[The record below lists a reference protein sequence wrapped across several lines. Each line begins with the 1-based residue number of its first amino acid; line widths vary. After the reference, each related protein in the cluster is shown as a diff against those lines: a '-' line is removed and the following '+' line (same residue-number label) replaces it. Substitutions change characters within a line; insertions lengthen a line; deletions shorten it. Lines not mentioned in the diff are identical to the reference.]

1 MNLYLTM
8 NETFLRNNTL
18 SQFGMITDEATIS
31 SVIGRMRAETKRYVL
46 QSGLKS
52 LVVGIS
58 GGVDS
63 AFAVALLHPVC
74 QELGIPLYGRSI
86 TIETNKPDEI
96 ARSKAVGVAFC
107 DDFQYLDYTEWYLRF
122 KPLMEKRDDSMLSKL
137 RMGNVKARIR
147 MIVLYDLAQREQGMV
162 ISTDNFT
169 EYLTGF
175 WTLHGDV
182 GDYAPFIHLWKTEV
196 YAACRYL
203 CRSLPLPQKEAL
215 MSCVC
220 AVPTDGLGIS
230 SSDLEQLG
238 VSTYE
243 EVDRIFWRYL
253 NGEKALESHVLV
265 QRYLRSEYKRRN
277 PVCIERSTLV
287 K

>member
-1 MNLYLTM
+1 MSEL
-8 NETFLRNNTL
+8 FLRDRTL
-18 SQFGMITDEATIS
+18 SQFRFLEKDEEIATA
-31 SVIGRMRAETKRYVL
+31 VAMMRKEVRDYVSAAGL
-46 QSGLKS
+46 QS

-74 QELGIPLYGRSI
+74 QELGIPLRGRSI
-86 TIETNKPDEI
+86 TIETNKADEI
-96 ARSKAVGVAFC
+96 RRSKAVGAAFC
-107 DDFQYLDYTEWYLRF
+107 DDFQYLDYTGLFLPFRSRM
-122 KPLMEKRDDSMLSKL
+122 PDMDDTKLSKL
-137 RMGNVKARIR
+137 RQGNVKARIR
-147 MIVLYDLAQREQGMV
+147 MMVLYDLAQQGRGMV

-182 GDYAPFIHLWKTEV
+182 GDYAPFINLWKTEV

-203 CRSLPLPQKEAL
+203 CRSLSQAEREAL
-215 MSCVC
+215 QSCID

-238 VSTYE
+238 VPTYA
-243 EVDRIFWRYL
+243 EVDRMFWEYF
-253 NGEKALESHVLV
+253 NGRRELASNVLI
-265 QRYLRSEYKRRN
+265 QRYLSAEYKRKN
-277 PVCIERSTLV
+277 PVCIDRSVLLGV
-287 K
+287 R

>member
-1 MNLYLTM
+1 M
-8 NETFLRNNTL
+8 NEMFLRNNTL
-18 SQFGMITDEATIS
+18 EQFRFLSTDAELSA
-31 SVIGRMRAETKRYVL
+31 VVRRMRSEVKAYVQASRL
-46 QSGLKS
+46 QS

-74 QELGIPLYGRSI
+74 RELGIPLYGRSI
-86 TIETNKPDEI
+86 TIETNRADEI
-96 ARSKAVGVAFC
+96 ARSLAVGNAFC
-107 DDFQYLDYTEWYLRF
+107 DDFQYLDYTQWYLQY
-122 KPLMEKRDDSMLSKL
+122 KPLMEKVDDSMLSKL

-147 MIVLYDLAQREQGMV
+147 MIVLYDLAQREKGLV
-162 ISTDNFT
+162 IATDNFT

-203 CRSLPLPQKEAL
+203 CRSLSDVEKEAL
-215 MSCVC
+215 MSCVD

-230 SSDLEQLG
+230 KSDLEQLG
-238 VSTYE
+238 VPTYE
-243 EVDRIFWRYL
+243 EVDKLFWAYF
-253 NGEKALESHVLV
+253 NGDKSLESNVLI
-265 QRYLRSEYKRRN
+265 QRYLKSEYKRRN
-277 PVCIERSTLV
+277 PLIIERSTLLQLM
-287 K
+287 

>member
-1 MNLYLTM
+1 M
-8 NETFLRNNTL
+8 NEMFLRNNTL
-18 SQFGMITDEATIS
+18 EQFRFLSTDAELSA
-31 SVIGRMRAETKRYVL
+31 VIRRMRSEVKAYVQASRL
-46 QSGLKS
+46 QS

-74 QELGIPLYGRSI
+74 RELGIPLYGRSI
-86 TIETNKPDEI
+86 TIETNKADEI
-96 ARSKAVGVAFC
+96 SRSLAVGNAFC
-107 DDFQYLDYTEWYLRF
+107 DDFQYLDYTQWYLQY
-122 KPLMEKRDDSMLSKL
+122 KPLMEKVDDSMLSKL

-147 MIVLYDLAQREQGMV
+147 MVVLYDLAQREKGLV
-162 ISTDNFT
+162 IATDNFT

-203 CRSLPLPQKEAL
+203 CRSLSDVEKEAL
-215 MSCVC
+215 MSCVD

-230 SSDLEQLG
+230 KSDLEQLG
-238 VSTYE
+238 VPTYE
-243 EVDRIFWRYL
+243 EVDKMFWAYF
-253 NGEKALESHVLV
+253 NGDKSLETNVLI

-277 PVCIERSTLV
+277 PLIIERNTLLQQM
-287 K
+287 

>member
-1 MNLYLTM
+1 M
-8 NETFLRNNTL
+8 FLRSNTL
-18 SQFGMITDEATIS
+18 EQFRFLLTDEEIS
-31 SVIGRMRAETKRYVL
+31 AVIRKMRAEARNYIEASHL
-46 QSGLKS
+46 QS

-86 TIETNKPDEI
+86 TIETNKADEI
-96 ARSKAVGVAFC
+96 ARSQTVGKAFC
-107 DDFQYLDYTEWYLRF
+107 DDFQYLDYTQWYLQF
-122 KPLMEKRDDSMLSKL
+122 KPLMEKIDDGMLSKL

-147 MIVLYDLAQREQGMV
+147 MVVLYDLAQREKGLV
-162 ISTDNFT
+162 VATDNFT

-196 YAACRYL
+196 YVASRYL
-203 CRSLPLPQKEAL
+203 CKSLSNVEKDAL
-215 MSCVC
+215 MSCVD

-230 SSDLEQLG
+230 KSDLEQLG
-238 VSTYE
+238 VPTYE
-243 EVDRIFWRYL
+243 EVDKMFWAYF
-253 NGEKALESHVLV
+253 NGDKSLESNVLI

-277 PVCIERSTLV
+277 PLIIDRSTLLQ